1 MKNIITILILF
12 VAAGCSKQA
21 KIEDS
26 VVGTYEHK
34 FSDGSIAKLVLLEN
48 GKVENQDQHGNPQP
62 EFEGTWELSQYG
74 EVLAL
79 MQEQQQ
85 NNLVC
90 LEIIQPS
97 ELEAGLLWDHRQTK
111 NVWWVLNIESNGD
124 LTWIAMIY
132 GGHREGA
139 PTIDDVQ
146 ITLKKVK

>member
-1 MKNIITILILF
+1 MKNLITILILF

-21 KIEDS
+21 KIEHS

-34 FSDGSIAKLVLLEN
+34 FSDGSIAKLVLLGSN
-48 GKVENQDQHGNPQP
+48 LISKRS
-62 EFEGTWELSQYG
+62 EFEGTWQLSQYG
-74 EVLAL
+74 EVVAL

-97 ELEAGLLWDHRQTK
+97 ELEARLLWDHRQTK